1 MNGHHSKSSSE
12 KNIHK
17 KVNTSSVTEMRK
29 KRSHFE
35 GAECFLG
42 RGFNVDD
49 DEVNRR
55 AGHVAVN
62 HAGRILVWGGYETGL
77 PTEES
82 PHGRHRYWRTD
93 WLMALDPVAGIWKPQ
108 KTNPENCPPLT
119 SGATGAV
126 IGDILY
132 IFCGH
137 TINFEQIEIPQVDP
151 NKHEGSHPLLIDIV
165 PEMYHDLQEANSN
178 ELYACDL
185 TARPYPTW
193 ERLNLTCHGLP
204 PLPCDKL
211 SNFVFNEKVY
221 LFGGYGPKPSSDI
234 RLSLPRSTTW
244 IVDPNQGRG
253 WNNQLVIYNP
263 TKNEYTWPKTRGKEP
278 TPRAAHAMA
287 IDPDQKIAYVF
298 GGKNP

>member
-1 MNGHHSKSSSE
+1 MNGHLSKSSSE
-12 KNIHK
+12 KNIK
-17 KVNTSSVTEMRK
+17 RKVNTSSVTEMRK

-77 PTEES
+77 PTEQS

-126 IGDILY
+126 IVTG
-132 IFCGH
+132 
-137 TINFEQIEIPQVDP
+137 
-151 NKHEGSHPLLIDIV
+151 
-165 PEMYHDLQEANSN
+165 
-178 ELYACDL
+178 
-185 TARPYPTW
+185 
-193 ERLNLTCHGLP
+193 
-204 PLPCDKL
+204 
-211 SNFVFNEKVY
+211 
-221 LFGGYGPKPSSDI
+221 
-234 RLSLPRSTTW
+234 
-244 IVDPNQGRG
+244 
-253 WNNQLVIYNP
+253 
-263 TKNEYTWPKTRGKEP
+263 
-278 TPRAAHAMA
+278 
-287 IDPDQKIAYVF
+287 
-298 GGKNP
+298 